1 MDVVT
6 GKFMASSGMENG
18 TLGSTTLEISLSA
31 GFTPL
36 LGFPLHMQN
45 IPTYVDVSIDAK
57 KDLR

>member
-6 GKFMASSGMENG
+6 GKFMASSGMENV
-18 TLGSTTLEISLSA
+18 LGSTTLEISLSA